1 MSKHKHYEIIYEDD
15 IIIVINKAS
24 QVLTIPD
31 RHKPELVNLYNL
43 LQAEYGDIFIVHRLD
58 KDTSGVLVFAKTA
71 AAHKHLN
78 DQFVERRTIKKYLA
92 LVKGT
97 PFQEE
102 GRIEA
107 ALVSHPSKSGL
118 MMVANK
124 GKASTTDYKIIEKFK
139 HYSLLECS
147 ILTGRTHQIR
157 VHLKHI
163 GHSLVVD
170 ANYGGAEALYLS
182 DFKKRKFN
190 LGKFEEE
197 QALLARVPL
206 HAFQLTIE
214 HPTKGEMMTFDAE
227 MPKDMRA
234 ALNQLRKWDSLKM

>member
-1 MSKHKHYEIIYEDD
+1 MAKQKYYEIIFEDEA
-15 IIIVINKAS
+15 IVVLNKFA

-31 RHKPELVNLYNL
+31 RHKPDLVNLYNL
-43 LQAEYGDIFIVHRLD
+43 LQAEYGEIFIVHRLD
-58 KDTSGVLVFAKTA
+58 RDTSGVLIFAKTA

-92 LVKGT
+92 LVNGT

-102 GRIEA
+102 ARIEA
-107 ALVSHPSKSGL
+107 ALVAHPSKSGL

-124 GKASTTDYKIIEKFK
+124 GKASTTDYKIVEKFK
-139 HYSLLECS
+139 NYSLLECS

-163 GHSLVVD
+163 GHPLCVD
-170 ANYGGAEALYLS
+170 LNYGGAAALYLS

-190 LGKFEEE
+190 LGKLEEE
-197 QALLARVPL
+197 QPMLTRVPL
-206 HAFQLTIE
+206 HAFQLTLE
-214 HPTKGEMMTFDAE
+214 HPVSGETMTFEAE
-227 MPKDMRA
+227 LPKDLRA
-234 ALNQLRKWDSLKM
+234 TLNQLGKWNKA